1 MGLISVDTSILKA
14 LFLLVWSKGN
24 NFLSSNPYLL
34 ILKVFWLDLKL
45 LQKIVPNT
53 KQQLSK
59 RDRCGNLNLSW
70 FVIL

>member
-24 NFLSSNPYLL
+24 NILSSNPYLL